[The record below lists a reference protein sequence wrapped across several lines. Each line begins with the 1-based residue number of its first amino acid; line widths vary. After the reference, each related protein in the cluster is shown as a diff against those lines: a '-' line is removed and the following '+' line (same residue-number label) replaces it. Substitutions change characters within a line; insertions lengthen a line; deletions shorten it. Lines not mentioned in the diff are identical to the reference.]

1 MYTYAHTH
9 IINISCMYI
18 LYVYIYNYAGL
29 SKNAGYPE
37 PAILMRTWWSVME
50 FGGSF
55 AAKILS
61 PSPMTNS
68 PGVSGIAR
76 MITWLLDLGNILCIF
91 CVYLYIY
98 IDTMI
103 TVVAVILIAT
113 TYHCYYGYYCPLS
126 SLITFIELTY
136 TCTVC
141 ICILYIYVQIYIYI
155 HTYIYM
161 YRYIHI

>member
-1 MYTYAHTH
+1 
-9 IINISCMYI
+9 
-18 LYVYIYNYAGL
+18 
-29 SKNAGYPE
+29 
-37 PAILMRTWWSVME
+37 ME

-91 CVYLYIY
+91 CVSIYIY

-136 TCTVC
+136 
-141 ICILYIYVQIYIYI
+141 IYIYVQYIYIYTYIHIYIYTYIYRYIYIYTYIYIYI
-155 HTYIYM
+155 HTYT
-161 YRYIHI
+161 YIHIYIYIYIVKLCISVASIPLEAH

>member
-1 MYTYAHTH
+1 M
-9 IINISCMYI
+9 
-18 LYVYIYNYAGL
+18 YIYNYAGL

-98 IDTMI
+98 RHYDHCCCCYSYCHYISLLLRILLSVVLFNYIYRIDIYMYS
-103 TVVAVILIAT
+103 V
-113 TYHCYYGYYCPLS
+113 HMH
-126 SLITFIELTY
+126 
-136 TCTVC
+136 
-141 ICILYIYVQIYIYI
+141 ILYIYVQIYIYI
-155 HTYIYM
+155 LLDRIPTAGAGPNLSK
-161 YRYIHI
+161 R